1 MKKNN
6 SIADNATQWRGQQC
20 DVLSNQEILTSANSV
35 KQCCIIRI
43 HGLELWK
50 ALRLVDRLEVIE
62 AK

>member
-1 MKKNN
+1 MKKHK
-6 SIADNATQWRGQQC
+6 SIANNATQWRGQQC
-20 DVLSNQEILTSANSV
+20 DVLSNQEILTSSNAV